1 MKKDIML
8 IGLPC
13 LYFSEDINL
22 IKKYFEEKFEK
33 YYDLIF
39 YENKEVEK
47 ITVELLNPTLWN
59 YIKYKFRNIFY
70 GR

>member
-1 MKKDIML
+1 ML